1 MRQKPAE
8 TALEFLYRLNE
19 AGVKANVRFRKSKS
33 ECAEHIKRFLKNPR
47 DPQLKIVLRNQRFR
61 RLDDLELVLQQDED
75 LSLDG
80 GNATPPP
87 PPRTRDYRTDHPS
100 PGRFKPR
107 RSGNAYVAV
116 SEPESDED
124 VKPHVRFEEE
134 VEEVKPAPPES
145 KSLGRDSPNGDPSN
159 APAKNVLSESEIRS
173 LVFRAMANS
182 GWRPPG
188 PVSPRPGGQAPRPG
202 WQSPRRE
209 NPDRLEFCENCNKFG
224 HKEKNCWKDVTCDR
238 CGRLGH
244 PDYAC
249 RSRPVR
255 SAATSTRAP
264 VKTTNYWRH

>member
-1 MRQKPAE
+1 VVQPDQTQRAQAEYVVCSPELACKHVQQDWNKLSRVFRKKYLKYATPEADRYFTMRQKPAE

-145 KSLGRDSPNGDPSN
+145 KNLGRDSPNGDPSN
-159 APAKNVLSESEIRS
+159 APTKNALSESEIRS
-173 LVFRAMANS
+173 LALGFSLSSLALGFALTS
-182 GWRPPG
+182 LALGF
-188 PVSPRPGGQAPRPG
+188 SFTLLA
-202 WQSPRRE
+202 
-209 NPDRLEFCENCNKFG
+209 FG
-224 HKEKNCWKDVTCDR
+224 FS
-238 CGRLGH
+238 L
-244 PDYAC
+244 A
-249 RSRPVR
+249 
-255 SAATSTRAP
+255 
-264 VKTTNYWRH
+264 